1 MEFCLDNPAASSRL
15 PLAEFPLDL
24 RCPACGKGPFKTE
37 GGLRGH
43 AHGSHKILWENR
55 PERKGKDGKDWKKN
69 LVKIENAEDPILL
82 KPWQRLALIRN
93 IMYNETLEESAR
105 HFNRSVDYLKTTSC
119 SKAGKAFRAE
129 IEEILGNPV
138 QLLKIVL
145 AQSSLGL
152 HEDQMAALEWAKE
165 NKDYNS
171 VHRIIEDLWNR
182 VPELREGDA
191 KAAPQ
196 ELHLHLS
203 TDALTIPEVKTSYEA
218 IEIINAEFQLLGPE
232 S

>member
-1 MEFCLDNPAASSRL
+1 MEFCLANPAVSSRL

-43 AHGSHKILWENR
+43 AHGSHKILLENR
-55 PERKGKDGKDWKKN
+55 PQRKSHDGKKDWKED
-69 LVKIENAEDPILL
+69 LVKIEDAEDPIVL

-93 IMYNETLEESAR
+93 IMYNETLEESAK
-105 HFNRSVDYLKTTSC
+105 HFNRSVDYLKTTSA
-119 SKAGKAFRAE
+119 SKVGKAFRAE

-182 VPELREGDA
+182 VPELREGDKA
-191 KAAPQ
+191 AAPQ

-203 TDALTIPEVKTSYEA
+203 TDALTIPEVKTSYEVV
-218 IEIINAEFQLLGPE
+218 EIQDAEFKLLEP
-232 S
+232 